1 MPADP
6 DAPQEDAMPVD
17 VTLTLRRAL
26 TELES
31 ERQRIDRQIS
41 AIRAVV
47 AGSADGRG
55 STSSAGSTR
64 RRRRMNAAQRR
75 AVSQRMK
82 AYWAARRATK
92 AGSKSAAKSRSRKSA
107 KAKAAKSAA

>member
-1 MPADP
+1 
-6 DAPQEDAMPVD
+6 MPVD

-26 TELES
+26 SELES
-31 ERQRIDRQIS
+31 ERARIDRQIS

-47 AGSADGRG
+47 GGSADGRG
-55 STSSAGSTR
+55 APAGASSRR

-82 AYWAARRATK
+82 AYWASRRAAK
-92 AGSKSAAKSRSRKSA
+92 GASKPAASRSKKSARAKT
-107 KAKAAKSAA
+107 KAAKSAA